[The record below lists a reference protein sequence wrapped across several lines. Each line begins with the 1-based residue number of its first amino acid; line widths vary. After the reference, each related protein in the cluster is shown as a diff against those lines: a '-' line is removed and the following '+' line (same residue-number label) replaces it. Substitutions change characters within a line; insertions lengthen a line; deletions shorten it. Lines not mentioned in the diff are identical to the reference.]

1 MTMAV
6 WGTTLFLFG
15 AGLAMVIARR
25 QLIAMLLGLE
35 LMISAVNIAIVYHA
49 GLFSD
54 AEALAA
60 VLLILAVAAAE
71 AVVGL
76 SLILKVYQSGRPV
89 DSARLQELHG

>member
-1 MTMAV
+1 MTAAV
-6 WGTTLFLFG
+6 WGLTLFLFG
-15 AGLAMVIARR
+15 AGLVTVVMRR
-25 QLIAMLLGLE
+25 RLIAMLLGLE

-54 AEALAA
+54 GDALAA

-76 SLILKVYQSGRPV
+76 SLILRVFQSGRPV
-89 DSARLQELHG
+89 DADRLQELHG